1 MNKMRW
7 KYLAF
12 LSLFFA
18 QTDIQD
24 PMETAFYPKNVF
36 KNQPKSV
43 KKTFKGRQ
51 CERSEGFQK
60 LIKWNFPLLVWV
72 EKYFLET
79 WISWKH
85 M

>member
-1 MNKMRW
+1 MILKEFNNTSEFIC
-7 KYLAF
+7 LAF

-24 PMETAFYPKNVF
+24 PMETAFSPKNVF

-60 LIKWNFPLLVWV
+60 LIK
-72 EKYFLET
+72 
-79 WISWKH
+79 
-85 M
+85 